1 MRKRFMFSMPVF
13 ALAAVGAG
21 CTSPAEQGTKPRV
34 TTESPKPAPA
44 AKPKPATFTAA
55 NNPTALAGRGEPSL
69 EDRERPAAWVYID
82 GKAGKF
88 NERDGQR
95 LTQWTVEGTVGST
108 PTFRVEGYEPL
119 LGTPQDFKCVLQ
131 AIESPDGSD
140 VVYGITANEGT
151 FSPAETIRCSI
162 PATTSSSA
170 TALAGTSFE
179 RSPRS
184 RPVPTPWSAVSRIN
198 RPANGPS
205 PSPTSPSAKASRSGH
220 RPDISERRSDHRLDI
235 SERDLPPVHVPAA
248 VRVDRASPCRA
259 GGGEPWRSA
268 AQPARHAAANSA
280 GVWYPRLLC
289 GRRWLYS
296 KR

>member
-13 ALAAVGAG
+13 ALITVGAG
-21 CTSPAEQGTKPRV
+21 CTSPADQGSKPRA

-44 AKPKPATFTAA
+44 ARPKPATFTAA

-140 VVYGITANEGT
+140 VIYGIAANEGT
-151 FSPAETIRCSI
+151 FSPGRDYPLLNPGDNFVIRNPLSGDI
-162 PATTSSSA
+162 VREIAPLAPGTYALVGGLENRATGKR
-170 TALAGTSFE
+170 ALAVTYFT
-179 RSPRS
+179 
-184 RPVPTPWSAVSRIN
+184 V
-198 RPANGPS
+198 
-205 PSPTSPSAKASRSGH
+205 
-220 RPDISERRSDHRLDI
+220 
-235 SERDLPPVHVPAA
+235 
-248 VRVDRASPCRA
+248 
-259 GGGEPWRSA
+259 GE
-268 AQPARHAAANSA
+268 
-280 GVWYPRLLC
+280 G
-289 GRRWLYS
+289 
-296 KR
+296 K